1 VRAPGHLPRRSE
13 ILVADGR
20 VFNAQ
25 RTPIP
30 GVGQAIVMQEIT
42 HLKELDRIKSEFVTT
57 VSHDLRSPLTAI
69 LGYVEVSDTHDAED
83 KMFRYVPTGMQ
94 LAPFISY
101 KRYEGLP
108 ITPPEP
114 LVVASPRVDGTSGL
128 EEPGKYAALLNLPGR
143 MDALRV
149 VENQT
154 LEGYLVIAIAN
165 DGAIVTS
172 RQRVLVLLTPK

>member
-1 VRAPGHLPRRSE
+1 
-13 ILVADGR
+13 
-20 VFNAQ
+20 
-25 RTPIP
+25 
-30 GVGQAIVMQEIT
+30 
-42 HLKELDRIKSEFVTT
+42 
-57 VSHDLRSPLTAI
+57 
-69 LGYVEVSDTHDAED
+69 
-83 KMFRYVPTGMQ
+83 
-94 LAPFISY
+94 
-101 KRYEGLP
+101 
-108 ITPPEP
+108 
-114 LVVASPRVDGTSGL
+114 VDGTSGL